1 MDNKS
6 GLLGWLIGMM
16 LLKRVEDIDTFVFV
30 KAVFAGAVFLLIVGF
45 CILLAVYADDD
56 AFVRGVFIALAV
68 IMAFCGI
75 KIMRKIVK

>member
-1 MDNKS
+1 MDNKP
-6 GLLGWLIGMM
+6 GLLGWLLGM
-16 LLKRVEDIDTFVFV
+16 LLLKKVEDIDTFVFV
-30 KAVFAGAVFLLIVGF
+30 KVFFAGVVFLLLVVF
-45 CILLAVYADDD
+45 CIILAVYADD